1 MKSFKNWVQL
11 KETNFSLAS
20 LSDFVS
26 DPDWHTLYDKFVRYY
41 NINPDDPS
49 VEELGSYL
57 YSSGMAAQEGD
68 HSRETQILK
77 PMKEK
82 YIWAKKI
89 Q

>member
-1 MKSFKNWVQL
+1 MKFKNWIQL
-11 KETNFSLAS
+11 KEADFSLSS

-41 NINPDDPS
+41 RINPADP
-49 VEELGSYL
+49 VVKELGGYL
-57 YSSGMAAQEGD
+57 YSSGMAAQQGNHAE
-68 HSRETQILK
+68 ETRILK